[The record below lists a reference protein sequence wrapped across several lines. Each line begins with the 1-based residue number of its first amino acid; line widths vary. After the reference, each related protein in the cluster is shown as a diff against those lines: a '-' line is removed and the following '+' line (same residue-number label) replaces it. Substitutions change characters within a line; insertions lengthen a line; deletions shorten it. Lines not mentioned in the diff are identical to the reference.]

1 MPTRVLTDGVQCA
14 VRHFARLGRF
24 VAKVIFRKHL
34 KFLTPHDL
42 TELLDMEGA
51 FEVKEKV
58 ENSPV
63 YSCGCSEPRPKL
75 SRISQT

>member
-1 MPTRVLTDGVQCA
+1 MIL
-14 VRHFARLGRF
+14 
-24 VAKVIFRKHL
+24 RKHL

-42 TELLDMEGA
+42 SELLDMEGA

-63 YSCGCSEPRPKL
+63 YFL
-75 SRISQT
+75 QTLRTTAQS